1 MNQICEFPSRDLYG
15 TQIERR
21 LASDAHHRADLT
33 EKLRA
38 RIPCRVGLKKI
49 QMTLATDRTP
59 PQADS
64 LPPLHDG
71 NYPHQRWHWR

>member
-1 MNQICEFPSRDLYG
+1 MNQIREFPSRDLYR

-21 LASDAHHRADLT
+21 LTPDAHRRANLT
-33 EKLRA
+33 IILCA
-38 RIPCRVGLKKI
+38 RIACRVGLKKI
-49 QMTLATDRTP
+49 QMTPATDRTP

-71 NYPHQRWHWR
+71 NYPHPRWHWR